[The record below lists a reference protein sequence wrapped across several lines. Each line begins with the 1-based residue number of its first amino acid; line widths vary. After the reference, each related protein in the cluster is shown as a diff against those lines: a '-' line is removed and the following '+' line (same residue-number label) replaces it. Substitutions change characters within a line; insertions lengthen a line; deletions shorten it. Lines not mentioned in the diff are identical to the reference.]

1 MKDML
6 VTPRRRVMSA
16 LGNNVPDK
24 IPFTVYECM
33 IPQCTTERELRNR
46 GLCIVKRIPSYTILR
61 PNVDTKTYGYK
72 DKNGRKLVRTVY
84 TTPYGELDTLSQ
96 PGINTT
102 WTLEHM
108 FKTSEDYKR
117 LLFYI
122 KDSVVKPNYEYVE
135 AEVNRLGEDF
145 AIRDQIV
152 LEPLQALISEYMGS
166 ETFCY
171 EWMDNRDEIMILYK
185 ALVELARKVYA
196 VVADSPLEFANYGGN
211 VVPQIIGV
219 ENFRKYYVPH
229 YNEAAELL
237 HQKGKLIGC
246 HFDADNTSI
255 MSDIAGTALDYIE
268 AYDPG
273 ISPPVKEAR
282 KAWPG
287 KVLWLNWPSAWHLN
301 SYEEI
306 YSGTVRLIEEA
317 APGNGLI
324 IGITEDV
331 PAERWQKNFITIMDA
346 IDQTLPA
353 LCT

>member
-1 MKDML
+1 
-6 VTPRRRVMSA
+6 
-16 LGNNVPDK
+16 
-24 IPFTVYECM
+24 
-33 IPQCTTERELRNR
+33 
-46 GLCIVKRIPSYTILR
+46 
-61 PNVDTKTYGYK
+61 
-72 DKNGRKLVRTVY
+72 
-84 TTPYGELDTLSQ
+84 
-96 PGINTT
+96 
-102 WTLEHM
+102 
-108 FKTSEDYKR
+108 
-117 LLFYI
+117 
-122 KDSVVKPNYEYVE
+122 
-135 AEVNRLGEDF
+135 
-145 AIRDQIV
+145 
-152 LEPLQALISEYMGS
+152 
-166 ETFCY
+166 
-171 EWMDNRDEIMILYK
+171 MDNRDEIMILYK